1 MARYGARVRTVVFL
15 DADTI
20 AKCNDLG
27 ARYRASRSEVLRIS
41 VELGLKEVRPALRRL
56 QRVRAADYKPA
67 RGGGS
72 TPSAPAA
79 SSAPVLPGS
88 PYQQLLAYGNSFLAM
103 SEDNSPAA
111 LRAALGAHAQVLG
124 FPDEDVAATIEQVL
138 EAVLGDDALGD
149 GADGDAS
156 PLPPD

>member
-56 QRVRAADYKPA
+56 QR
-67 RGGGS
+67 
-72 TPSAPAA
+72 
-79 SSAPVLPGS
+79 
-88 PYQQLLAYGNSFLAM
+88 
-103 SEDNSPAA
+103 
-111 LRAALGAHAQVLG
+111 LRATATSLPVVAGRRRRLRPRVRRLF
-124 FPDEDVAATIEQVL
+124 FPGPRISSSWRTATR
-138 EAVLGDDALGD
+138 
-149 GADGDAS
+149 S
-156 PLPPD
+156 SR